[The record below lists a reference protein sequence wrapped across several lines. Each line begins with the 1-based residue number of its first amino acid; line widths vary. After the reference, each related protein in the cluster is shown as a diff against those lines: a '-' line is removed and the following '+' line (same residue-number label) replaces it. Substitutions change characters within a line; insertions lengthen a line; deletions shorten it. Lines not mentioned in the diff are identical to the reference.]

1 MAVRIQ
7 VVLDKEERE
16 RFRRRAAT
24 SGVSLSAWLREAG
37 RQRLAAEDAKRR
49 MSAAELAA
57 FFAACDEREQGREPS
72 WEEHLDVIEQ
82 SRARGRSGT

>member
-49 MSAAELAA
+49 MTAAELAA
-57 FFAACDEREQGREPS
+57 FFTACDDREEGREPS
-72 WEEHLDVIEQ
+72 WDEHLEVIER
-82 SRARGRSGT
+82 SRARGRSET